1 MILGIIDIENFF
13 LTVNKQQ
20 MNELTFKEKSELWE
34 LNRELYPCM
43 LFVHRKIF
51 IFIFVMIEMFV
62 SNYSKIGY
70 SAAYRK
76 VQG

>member
-43 LFVHRKIF
+43 LFAHRKIF